1 MSGTIPIYGG
11 QYGYAYSIGY
21 NPEFGTT
28 VGSIAA
34 TNVDVITTGPEVLTA
49 GSTMVGIVGKTIQ
62 SLDYEGTAII
72 GGKYVG
78 FVVYDASDGQ
88 SYLITSKSD
97 SFASSPLTIDYAAN
111 PVPGSKPNYN
121 VETGTATA
129 SCFLAGT
136 AVTTPAGEVAVE
148 TLRPGDLVVVTD
160 GRAVPVTWVGRQT
173 VATRFADPLRALPVR
188 IRAEALGPAQ
198 PLRDLLL
205 SPDHAVLVDDVLV
218 QAGALVNG
226 ISILRETNMPPRF
239 TYYHVEVADHALL
252 LAEGVPAETFID
264 NVDRMAFDN
273 WAEHEAL
280 NGVGVAIT
288 EMDRPRAKAARQVPP
303 GLRVRLAARAAELFG
318 TPVASAA

>member
-34 TNVDVITTGPEVLTA
+34 TDVDVITTGPEVLTA
-49 GSTMVGIVGKTIQ
+49 GSTMIGIVGNTIQ
-62 SLDYEGTAII
+62 TLDYEGTAIV

-78 FVVYDASDGQ
+78 FVVYDASNGQ
-88 SYLITSKSD
+88 GYLITSKSA
-97 SFASSPLTIDYAAN
+97 SLASSPLTIDYAAN

-136 AVTTPAGEVAVE
+136 AVTTPA
-148 TLRPGDLVVVTD
+148 GDLVVVTD

-188 IRAEALGPAQ
+188 IRAEALGPAL

-226 ISILRETNMPPRF
+226 SSILRETNMPPRF

-318 TPVASAA
+318 TQVASAA